1 MVEEASLP
9 GRIVQTFLALP
20 PGMAI
25 TWWCQK
31 RSLLLMA
38 GRRAGASLGLLHFFL

>member
-1 MVEEASLP
+1 MFEESSLP
-9 GRIVQTFLALP
+9 GRIVETFLALP
-20 PGMAI
+20 PDMAI

-38 GRRAGASLGLLHFFL
+38 GRRAGASLGFLHFLL